1 MYDESSNVELIKIG
15 RLLMEDTVEN
25 KEINK
30 IIETLKL
37 DEVIEPQSI
46 PNLDLYMDQVITLF
60 EEKLAHTKRNEEDK
74 LLTKT
79 MINNYAKDKLLM
91 PAKKKKYTR
100 EHIILM
106 ILLYEMKQI
115 LTISDI
121 KTLFG
126 IIVKEDRVDAKKLE
140 EIYQI
145 YLTLKKKG
153 IDDFKEQ
160 VEKVKVS
167 LNQQLEESNLI
178 PLELKQVGELDSELA
193 ENRET
198 DEKVKPKIED
208 MLMVIMLTQRANYY
222 KRLAEKIIDEK
233 IKVNEL

>member
-46 PNLDLYMDQVITLF
+46 PNLDMYMDQVITLI

-91 PAKKKKYTR
+91 PAKKK
-100 EHIILM
+100 
-106 ILLYEMKQI
+106 
-115 LTISDI
+115 
-121 KTLFG
+121 
-126 IIVKEDRVDAKKLE
+126 
-140 EIYQI
+140 
-145 YLTLKKKG
+145 
-153 IDDFKEQ
+153 
-160 VEKVKVS
+160 
-167 LNQQLEESNLI
+167 
-178 PLELKQVGELDSELA
+178 
-193 ENRET
+193 
-198 DEKVKPKIED
+198 
-208 MLMVIMLTQRANYY
+208 
-222 KRLAEKIIDEK
+222 
-233 IKVNEL
+233 